1 MGYIKRLLDLE
12 EAKRDIALSILV
24 KAGAVVCCEYC
35 DEYVNNQDDE
45 ALKRAYAIGNKMI
58 SEKNSDV
65 EIFEGNRKELTDC
78 IKSVYADVD
87 WECHCEREMSK

>member
-1 MGYIKRLLDLE
+1 MGHIKRSLDLK
-12 EAKRDIALSILV
+12 EAKEGIALSILV

-45 ALKRAYAIGNKMI
+45 ALKIAYAIANKMV

-65 EIFEGNRKELTDC
+65 ELFEGNRKELTDC
-78 IKSVYADVD
+78 IKSVYTDVA
-87 WECHCEREMSK
+87 WECHCEIEMNK